1 VDVELPGPVTL
12 DRFSDVLD
20 ETCQL
25 GLVVRRDERLRD
37 STRLFRAAASPRLHA
52 GEPTPPLN
60 DRGELPSDI

>member
-1 VDVELPGPVTL
+1 
-12 DRFSDVLD
+12 
-20 ETCQL
+20 
-25 GLVVRRDERLRD
+25 VVRRDERLRD